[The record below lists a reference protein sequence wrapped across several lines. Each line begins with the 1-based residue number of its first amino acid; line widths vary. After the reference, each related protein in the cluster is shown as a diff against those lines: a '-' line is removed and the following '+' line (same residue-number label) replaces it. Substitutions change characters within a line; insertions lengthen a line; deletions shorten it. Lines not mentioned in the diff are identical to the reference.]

1 MAINL
6 NAKLKKINKV
16 KDKFVSNSVHPT
28 ALVSDKAEIGQGN
41 EIGAFVVIE
50 DGVVIG
56 DYNILMSG
64 AVLKSGTS
72 IGNENKIHEH
82 AVIGGLPQDLGFDS
96 TTTSYAKIGDNNTLR
111 EFVTIHRASQEN
123 EATKLGNENYLMTQV
138 HIGHDC
144 ELENNVIIAPSSGLG
159 GFVTVE
165 DKAFISGGVMVHQ
178 FVHIGSLAMLGGNA
192 KITQDVLPYMMID
205 GNPAHVSGLNKVGLR
220 RAGFKIE
227 DMKALKK
234 AYQLLFNNDT
244 KLEQRLN
251 QLSQLNHASAEHL
264 TSFIQASKRG
274 FHRDKS

>member
-1 MAINL
+1 M
-6 NAKLKKINKV
+6 
-16 KDKFVSNSVHPT
+16 SNTIHPT
-28 ALVSDKAEIGQGN
+28 AIVSGKADLGIGN
-41 EIGAFVVIE
+41 DIGAFVVIE
-50 DGVVIG
+50 DDVIMG
-56 DYNILMSG
+56 DNNVLLSG
-64 AVLKSGTS
+64 AVLKSGTC

-82 AVIGGLPQDLGFDS
+82 VVIGGLPQDLGFDAGTPS
-96 TTTSYAKIGDNNTLR
+96 KVKIGDQNTLR
-111 EFVTIHRASQEN
+111 EFVTIHRASQKN
-123 EATKLGNENYLMTQV
+123 EATRLGNENYLMTQV

-192 KITQDVLPYMMID
+192 KITQDVLPYMMVD

-220 RAGFKIE
+220 RAGFKVG
-227 DMKALKK
+227 DMNAVKK
-234 AYQLLFNNDT
+234 AYQLLFNSDS

-251 QLSQLNHASAEHL
+251 QLSQLDHTSAEHL
-264 TSFIQASKRG
+264 TSFILASKRG